1 MDGADMNFENGN
13 SKDLMTIVDN
23 KLKFGGKSGEASTKW
38 KVYKMP
44 AIPSDVSSST

>member
-23 KLKFGGKSGEASTKW
+23 KLKFGG
-38 KVYKMP
+38 
-44 AIPSDVSSST
+44 